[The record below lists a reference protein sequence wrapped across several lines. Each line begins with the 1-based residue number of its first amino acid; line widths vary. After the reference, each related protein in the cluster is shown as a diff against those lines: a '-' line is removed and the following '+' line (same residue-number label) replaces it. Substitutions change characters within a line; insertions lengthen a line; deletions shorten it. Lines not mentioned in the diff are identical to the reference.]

1 MKTFLKMLIA
11 SILGGGILIFLI
23 FILFASIASMSS
35 PELEIQENTVLR
47 IDMNTRFV
55 DRAQNNPFESYDP
68 FSGQIESAVGLDDII
83 SALNAAKE
91 DPKIKGVYLDG
102 GIPMAGNATLK
113 DVREA
118 LIDFKSSG
126 KFVYGYSEILTQK
139 GLYLAS
145 VADTFMLNPEGIIE
159 FSGLS
164 ASVTYYREAL
174 DNIGLKPV
182 VLRATGNKFKSAVE
196 PFLSDSMSAP
206 NRMQL
211 TELLSSIWGQYLNEL
226 SASTDISPV
235 ELNKIADDLLTDPK
249 LALEKGLIHGLAYQD
264 QVHEMLTKGADV
276 SSISSVNFISPAKYA
291 KGLDLNGSKEYNENR
306 VAVIYAQGEIQGGEG
321 SEYVIGSERI
331 ARAIRE
337 ARKNDKVKAIVLR
350 VNSPGGSALASEII
364 WREMDLARQE
374 KPVIASM
381 GDVAASGGYY
391 ISCFADTILAQ
402 ENTVTGSIGAFGL
415 FFTAEELMHDKLG
428 INIETVKTNKHSDIG
443 TIDRDLSPSERAI
456 LIRQVDNIY
465 GTFKQRVA
473 EGRNMDIARVDS
485 LGQGR
490 VYSGAK
496 ALELGLV
503 DLMGGLDE
511 AVLIAA
517 DKAGISDSYSVV
529 SYPEMEDPLQALI
542 KDFSESFGQTTIEKE
557 LGQYAYY
564 LELIKNAESRQGFQT
579 RLEFDLQID

>member
-35 PELEIQENTVLR
+35 PELEVQENTVLR
-47 IDMNTRFV
+47 IDMNNRFV

-68 FSGQIESAVGLDDII
+68 FSGQMESATGLNDII
-83 SALNAAKE
+83 SALKAAKD
-91 DPKIKGVYLDG
+91 DPKIAGVYLDG

-113 DVREA
+113 DIREA
-118 LIDFKSSG
+118 LLDFKSSG
-126 KFVYGYSEILTQK
+126 KFIYGYSEILTQK

-174 DNIGLKPV
+174 DKIGLEPV

-196 PFLSDSMSAP
+196 PFLSDSMSSA

-211 TELLSSIWGQYLNEL
+211 TELLSSFWGQYLDEI
-226 SASTDISPV
+226 SASTNLSPV
-235 ELNKIADDLLTDPK
+235 ELNKLADDLLTDPK
-249 LALEKGLIHGLAYQD
+249 MAHEKGLIQGLAYQD
-264 QVHEMLTKGADV
+264 QVHEMLTKAVDV
-276 SSISSVNFISPAKYA
+276 SSISSVKFINPAKYA

-306 VAVIYAQGEIQGGEG
+306 VAVIYAQGEIQSGEG

-490 VYSGAK
+490 VYSGSK

-564 LELIKNAESRQGFQT
+564 FELIKNAESRQGFQT